1 MTDTTTQDAG
11 QQGVSAGYSQP
22 VASSAAPETAPRERS
37 RRSRTSRSQLVVFLN
52 FMMTLVIAAVVVGAG
67 LAWYGKREFDRPGPT
82 QQDSTFELKANSGLP
97 AIAAALEEQGLVSDA
112 RIFQLGVR
120 ANGRD
125 GKLKA
130 GEYAIKA
137 HASMRDIMDVLASGK
152 AILYRMTIPEGW
164 TVTQALAKIAAD
176 PVLVGELPAALPA
189 EGSLAADTI
198 LFSRGMTRAGIID
211 KMAADQKAMVE
222 KIWASRAPDL
232 PVKDVNEF
240 VTLASIVEK
249 ETGVAA
255 ERPRVA
261 AVFVNRLVKGMRLQS
276 DPTVI
281 YGLFG
286 GAGKPTDRPIYQS
299 DLDKDTP
306 FNTYK
311 IKGLPPSP
319 IANPGRA
326 ALEAVA
332 NPAKTGDLYF
342 VADGTGGHAFA
353 STLEEHN
360 ANVERW
366 RAIEK
371 QRAEE
376 KKAGA
381 ANGAQKP
388 GTAPQQ

>member
-1 MTDTTTQDAG
+1 MTDTLNQYAES
-11 QQGVSAGYSQP
+11 QGAPAASGASAGAQ
-22 VASSAAPETAPRERS
+22 APRA
-37 RRSRTSRSQLVVFLN
+37 RRSRTSRSQIVVFLN
-52 FMMTLVIAAVVVGAG
+52 FLMSLLMVAVIVGAA
-67 LAWYGKREFDRPGPT
+67 LAWYGKREFDKAGPAP
-82 QQDSTFELKANSGLP
+82 QDTTFELRPNTGLSG
-97 AIAAALEEQGLVSDA
+97 ISAALEERGLVSDA

-125 GKLKA
+125 GQLKA

-152 AILYRMTIPEGW
+152 SILYPLTIPEGW
-164 TVTQALAKIAAD
+164 TVSQALAKVTAD
-176 PVLVGELPAALPA
+176 PVLVGDLPADTPA

-198 LFSRGMTRAGIID
+198 LFARGMTRAGIVG
-211 KMAADQKAMVE
+211 KMVSDQRALVE
-222 KIWASRAPDL
+222 KIWAARKPDL
-232 PVKDVNEF
+232 PIKDVNEF

-249 ETGVAA
+249 ETGIAA

-261 AVFVNRLVKGMRLQS
+261 AVFVNRLKKGMKLQS

-281 YGLFG
+281 YGLFA
-286 GAGKPTDRPIYQS
+286 GAGKPADRPIYQS

-332 NPAKTGDLYF
+332 NPAVTNDLYF

-371 QRAEE
+371 KRAEDS
-376 KKAGA
+376 KAGA
-381 ANGAQKP
+381 SGDAKP
-388 GTAPQQ
+388 GATTQQ